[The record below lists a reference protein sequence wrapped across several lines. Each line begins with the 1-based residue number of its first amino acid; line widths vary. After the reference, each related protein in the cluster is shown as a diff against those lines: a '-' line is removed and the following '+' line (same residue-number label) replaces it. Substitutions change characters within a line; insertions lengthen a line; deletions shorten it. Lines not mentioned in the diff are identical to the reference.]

1 MSRIKKK
8 ACPEVHLLEAYVS
21 KQIPPGS
28 DRRKIAHHINSCPRC
43 YALSIEFNQYYA
55 ILEREKKKP
64 VLHSVFRLIDN
75 IEKNNVVIAGILL
88 QPNDIKENSQSIQ
101 YQAEIVLITNDNG
114 SIDLN
119 DLECIP
125 IDENEIFIRA
135 IQSLETNKTTLFLY
149 ANDEKLYR
157 NVQLQI
163 ESSSKIFISNE
174 IGKIELGRFD
184 INNLDEQGI
193 IITTE
198 HS

>member
-28 DRRKIAHHINSCPRC
+28 DRKRIAHHINSCPRC
-43 YALSIEFNQYYA
+43 RALAAELNQYNA
-55 ILEREKKKP
+55 ILEQEMQKP
-64 VLHSVFRLIDN
+64 VFHSAFRLIDN
-75 IEKNNVVIAGILL
+75 IEHDNVVIAGILL
-88 QPNDIKENSQSIQ
+88 QPHVITANRKSMQ
-101 YQAEIVLITNDNG
+101 YQAEIVLTTNDNG
-114 SIDLN
+114 SIDL
-119 DLECIP
+119 DELECIP

-135 IQSLETNKTTLFLY
+135 IQSLETDETTLFLF
-149 ANDEKLYR
+149 ANDKKLYR

-163 ESSSKIFISNE
+163 ENSTAIFLSNE

-184 INNLDEQGI
+184 INNFDEQGI

-198 HS
+198 LS

>member
-28 DRRKIAHHINSCPRC
+28 DRRKIAHHIKSCPRC

-88 QPNDIKENSQSIQ
+88 QPNDIKESSQSIQ